1 MTTLP
6 SHTDSAFDEDLGR
19 LNTLLREMSG
29 LALAMVADCAAL
41 LAAPDPDKV
50 DRLVA
55 TDDRLDALRSAIEE
69 KAVIT
74 IARRQPVANDL
85 RAIVATMRIAG
96 ALERVGDMAKNT
108 ARRSLK
114 LDGTGT
120 PTEGLQ
126 AARRMLLQAHRALER
141 AMAAFEAGDP
151 EAAEAVWRS
160 DVDLDGMLSSLFR
173 ELLTYMAENPRAITP
188 CTHLLF
194 VAKNAERIGDHAT
207 TVAEAAHYVVNGMAF
222 EGERPKI
229 DSAAMG
235 D

>member
-19 LNTLLREMSG
+19 LNSLLREMSG

-41 LAAPDPDKV
+41 LMAPDTAKV

-108 ARRSLK
+108 ARRSVK
-114 LDGTGT
+114 LDGAGT
-120 PTEGLQ
+120 PAEGLQ
-126 AARRMLLQAHRALER
+126 AARRMLTQAHHALDRAI
-141 AMAAFEAGDP
+141 AAFEAGDP
-151 EAAEAVWRS
+151 AAAEAVWRS
-160 DVDLDGMLSSLFR
+160 DVDLDGMLNSLFR

-194 VAKNAERIGDHAT
+194 IAKNAERIGDHAT
-207 TVAEAAHYVVNGMAF
+207 TVAEAAHYVVNGTAF